1 MSNGASTV
9 SGMRAPESRGWRATG
24 PILAGL
30 LGLALLAVGGTAALA
45 ATPSAATPLAKPVH
59 SVIVIQNFAYSG
71 QTTVLPGE
79 TVTVR
84 NADAVPHTLTAVDGS
99 FTTPVIQPGKSATF
113 KAPKKAGDY
122 AITCTIHPHMM
133 GTLTVVKKPPKHPVV
148 TIMNFAFSGQLA
160 VRPGSTVTV
169 RNKDTAPHTLTAVDG
184 SFTTPVIQPG
194 KSATFKAPKKAGAY
208 AITCMIHPDMMGT
221 LTVVI

>member
-1 MSNGASTV
+1 
-9 SGMRAPESRGWRATG
+9 MRALQSRSWWATG
-24 PILAGL
+24 LALAGL
-30 LGLALLAVGGTAALA
+30 LGLGLLTVGGTAV
-45 ATPSAATPLAKPVH
+45 AATPLAKPVH
-59 SVIVIQNFAYSG
+59 SVIVIQNFAYTG

-84 NADAVPHTLTAVDGS
+84 NDDAAPHTLTAVDGS

-113 KAPKKAGDY
+113 KAPKKVGDY
-122 AITCTIHPHMM
+122 AITCKIHPHMM

-169 RNKDTAPHTLTAVDG
+169 RNKDMAPHTLTAVDG
-184 SFTTPVIQPG
+184 SFTTPIIQPG

-208 AITCMIHPDMMGT
+208 AITCTIHPHMMGT

>member
-1 MSNGASTV
+1 
-9 SGMRAPESRGWRATG
+9 MRALQSRSWRATG

-45 ATPSAATPLAKPVH
+45 ATPLANPLAKQVH
-59 SVIVIQNFAYSG
+59 SVIVIENFAYSG

-84 NADAVPHTLTAVDGS
+84 NNDA
-99 FTTPVIQPGKSATF
+99 
-113 KAPKKAGDY
+113 
-122 AITCTIHPHMM
+122 
-133 GTLTVVKKPPKHPVV
+133 
-148 TIMNFAFSGQLA
+148 
-160 VRPGSTVTV
+160 
-169 RNKDTAPHTLTAVDG
+169 APHTLTAVDG

-208 AITCMIHPDMMGT
+208 AITCTIHPHMMGT